1 MKSKKMRVLILVV
14 CSIFSFACVYV
25 ELPQDLA
32 TPEAPAGTK
41 SKGWSADVISVG
53 QSESGNLRVELA
65 LQNET
70 GDWAT
75 MQSEP
80 EKPAILTY
88 QDGNSTDCDTVFVGT
103 GEHRFPPGFR
113 LRGYQTGDMEN
124 PETQMVYVECE
135 GAEAVAGSKLA
146 IDYVSFGGILDDYT
160 PDANATEGMLEVE
173 LDNIAKD
180 LTYPVATEVEGLI
193 QTPEVSITGLSDN
206 VVTLL
211 DTKRSEEGLAFTWDN
226 FNPSK
231 FPLKTHIGT
240 PPVIG
245 SDGILYGAY
254 ESLDIAPIPITPP
267 KGNMQW
273 ETSVKVPPEV
283 QGLFI
288 LLSVETNKPRTYKSY
303 VVDIT
308 DK

>member
-1 MKSKKMRVLILVV
+1 MKSKKMRVVILAV
-14 CSIFSFACVYV
+14 CSIFSFACVYI

-32 TPEAPAGTK
+32 GQEASTGAE
-41 SKGWSADVISVG
+41 SKGWSAVATNVGKSISG
-53 QSESGNLRVELA
+53 DLRIDLA

-75 MQSEP
+75 MHSVP
-80 EKPAILTY
+80 EQPAILTTP
-88 QDGNSTDCDTVFVGT
+88 DGEPINCDTVFVNT

-113 LRGYQTGDMEN
+113 LRGYQTGDMTN
-124 PETQMVYVECE
+124 PDTQMVYVECK
-135 GAEAVAGSKLA
+135 GAEAAPGSKLI
-146 IDYVSFGGILDDYT
+146 IDYVSYGGILDDYA
-160 PDANATEGMLEVE
+160 PDLNATEGTMEVD
-173 LDNIAKD
+173 LDKVVTD
-180 LTYPVATEVEGLI
+180 LTFPVATEVEGLI
-193 QTPEVSITGLSDN
+193 QGTDISIIGLSDN

-211 DTKRSEEGLAFTWDN
+211 DTKRTDEGLTFTWDN

-273 ETSVKVPPEV
+273 ETSIKVPRRGERVIHPAQRRDE
-283 QGLFI
+283 QTQNLQELRCG
-288 LLSVETNKPRTYKSY
+288 YY
-303 VVDIT
+303 G
-308 DK
+308 

>member
-1 MKSKKMRVLILVV
+1 MNSKRMRVLLLAV
-14 CSIFSFACVYV
+14 CSIFTFACAYI

-32 TPEAPAGTK
+32 TPTPEMDSSLT
-41 SKGWSADVISVG
+41 GWSAVATSVG
-53 QSESGNLRVELA
+53 KSESGDLRIELA
-65 LQNET
+65 LENDT

-75 MQSEP
+75 MQAVAD
-80 EKPAILTY
+80 KPVVLTSN
-88 QDGNSTDCDTVFVGT
+88 GKTTNCDTVFVGT

-124 PETQMVYVECE
+124 PETQLVYVECK
-135 GAEAVAGSKLA
+135 GAEAAAGSKLA
-146 IDYVSFGGILDDYT
+146 IDFVSYGGILDDYA
-160 PDANATEGMLEVE
+160 PDANATEGTMEVD
-173 LDNIAKD
+173 LDKVVTD
-180 LTYPVATEVEGLI
+180 LTFPVASEVEGLI
-193 QTPEVSITGLSDN
+193 LKGDVAITGLSEN

-211 DTKRSEEGLAFTWDN
+211 DVTRADEGFTFKWQN
-226 FNPSK
+226 YNPSK

-254 ESLDIAPIPITPP
+254 ESQDIAPLDITPP
-267 KGNMQW
+267 KGTMEW
-273 ETSVKVPPEV
+273 ETSVKVPADV
-283 QGLFI
+283 KGLYM

-308 DK
+308 EK

>member
-1 MKSKKMRVLILVV
+1 MKSKKMRVVILAV
-14 CSIFSFACVYV
+14 CSIFSFACVYI
-25 ELPQDLA
+25 EIPQDLA
-32 TPEAPAGTK
+32 TPEAPGGAG
-41 SKGWSADVISVG
+41 SKGWTATATNVG
-53 QSESGNLRVELA
+53 KSESGNLRIELA

-75 MQSEP
+75 MHAAT
-80 EKPAILTY
+80 EKPAVLTS
-88 QDGNSTDCDTVFVGT
+88 QDGKSTNCDTVFVGT

-113 LRGYQTGDMEN
+113 LRGYQTGEMDN

-135 GAEAVAGSKLA
+135 GAEAAAGSKLA
-146 IDYVSFGGILDDYT
+146 IEYVSFGGILDDYT
-160 PDANATEGMLEVE
+160 PDANDTEGTMEVD
-173 LDNIAKD
+173 LDTIVKD
-180 LTYPVATEVEGLI
+180 LAFPVATEVEGLI
-193 QTPEVSITGLSDN
+193 QAPEVSITGLSDN

-211 DTKRSEEGLAFTWDN
+211 DAKRSEEGLTFTWDN

-245 SDGILYGAY
+245 SDGILYGGY

-273 ETSVKVPPEV
+273 ETSVKVPADV
-283 QGLFI
+283 KGLFI